1 MPGKE
6 EKVAK
11 VRMKDGRY
19 EVVKKDLVGYFV
31 AKGLIAEILSW

>member
-6 EKVAK
+6 EKVVR

-19 EVVKKDLVGYFV
+19 EFIKKELVGYFV